1 MIDRRKGWPEWWQWE
16 LELSLHLLRRM
27 IKRQFNEADL
37 RTMLTDATEYKPD
50 VEPERWLISTK
61 WHGRPWEVIVE
72 PDEKARR
79 LYHSLYGRMRLT

>member
-1 MIDRRKGWPEWWQWE
+1 MKNRSDWPEWWEWE

-37 RTMLTDATEYKPD
+37 RIMLTDATEYKPD

-61 WHGRPWEVIVE
+61 WHGKPWEIIVE
-72 PDEKARR
+72 PDQHLRR
-79 LYHSLYGRMRLT
+79 LVIITAYMVG